1 VLPPTREEFAVS
13 DDASERKPACPHPK
27 AVGRRWGDPISE
39 ERQARLKALA
49 DQQREWVAH
58 AEAERGDSRFTDV
71 PLTGADV
78 FWLASYALAELDAT
92 PAEPDGG
99 VVASEEALRASSN
112 AAFARGALDLS
123 ELHLEGA
130 TLCHAHLE
138 RAVLTRAH
146 LEGANLLGVYLEGAD
161 LQVADLERAYL
172 QQAGLERANLTEASL
187 KRAYLTGARLAG
199 ADLTE
204 ASLEQAD
211 LGGARLEGANL
222 TEARLAGADL
232 TAATF
237 DKTSHLGAARLNRAS
252 LDQVTFDS
260 VNLTGVDWSVVP
272 VLGDEVTAKSPR
284 DAHGERK
291 DVGTR
296 RREYAAAVRANRVLA
311 GILRGQGMYEEA
323 DHYAYR
329 AHILQRTVLRRQRK
343 WGRAFGSWLLDLVS
357 GYGYRLGRSIVT
369 YLLVVLGFAVVC
381 YLLGNTV
388 HPPLSPVDAVVFSLT
403 AFHGRGFLPGE
414 VVTLH
419 HPLAIL
425 AAAEAVIG
433 LLLEVTFIVIFVV
446 AFTRRF
452 FAW

>member
-1 VLPPTREEFAVS
+1 VS

-27 AVGRRWGDPISE
+27 AVGTRWGDPISE

-49 DQQREWVAH
+49 DQQREWVAN
-58 AEAERGDSRFTDV
+58 AEAERGDSLFTDA

-78 FWLASYALAELDAT
+78 FWLASYALAELDA

-99 VVASEEALRASSN
+99 VVASEESLRATSK
-112 AAFARGALDLS
+112 AAFASGALDLS

-130 TLCHAHLE
+130 TLCYAHLE

-172 QQAGLERANLTEASL
+172 TEAGLERAN
-187 KRAYLTGARLAG
+187 
-199 ADLTE
+199 LTE

-222 TEARLAGADL
+222 TEAGLERANL

-237 DKTSHLGAARLNRAS
+237 DKTSHLGTARLTRAS

-260 VNLTGVDWSVVP
+260 VNLTVVDWSVVP
-272 VLGDEVTAKSPR
+272 VLGDEVTAKSPK
-284 DAHGERK
+284 DAHSERK
-291 DVGTR
+291 DAGTR

-311 GILRGQGMYEEA
+311 SILRGQGMYDEA

-343 WGRAFGSWLLDLVS
+343 RGRAFGSWLLDVVS
-357 GYGYRLGRSIVT
+357 GYGYRLGRSIVI
-369 YLLVVLGFAVVC
+369 YLLVVFGFGVVC
-381 YLLGNTV
+381 YLLGNTE
-388 HPPLSPVDAVVFSLT
+388 HPPLSPVDAVVFSVT